1 MRLIFIQN
9 YIFQS
14 LNKSKQGN
22 YIYPALKTFCSSRIM
37 VKHLLF
43 DNLPFCR
50 VEQVEEQSVQDSE
63 PGEDLIADESAI
75 TESKVALQPIYVPNR
90 VPDLVPNEGEENVQ
104 AKENQNDDILIDTTV
119 GLDVIENQETN
130 DEIQTP
136 KLNRQQF
143 LPSFIQSTVSGLS
156 VETDS
161 GIEGQY
167 ENDLNQE
174 DIIAI
179 AKELVAEIFE
189 ENPTDEVMEHG
200 FHVNPFMDCRL
211 RSDENPCNPLMVNPA
226 PTGFITTMQKFNLRE
241 SF

>member
-1 MRLIFIQN
+1 
-9 YIFQS
+9 
-14 LNKSKQGN
+14 
-22 YIYPALKTFCSSRIM
+22 M

-104 AKENQNDDILIDTTV
+104 AKENQNDDILIDTSV

-161 GIEGQY
+161 GIEGQYENDLNQEDIIAKELVAEIFEENPQY

-226 PTGFITTMQKFNLRE
+226 PTGFITTMQKFNLRK

>member
-1 MRLIFIQN
+1 
-9 YIFQS
+9 
-14 LNKSKQGN
+14 
-22 YIYPALKTFCSSRIM
+22 M

-156 VETDS
+156 LETDS

-167 ENDLNQE
+167 IDSSSNQDENDLNQE
-174 DIIAI
+174 DII

>member
-1 MRLIFIQN
+1 MTLIFIQN